1 MFKIVDTI
9 DTSDQVGAN
18 LGVNVRYVVRGIQ
31 MKDGDGEPWQNHL
44 QENNCLLINL
54 LVIAFSH
61 KINKVQLL
69 VYTLNYMIEILFE
82 KFNILY

>member
-18 LGVNVRYVVRGIQ
+18 LGVSVRYVRGIQ
-31 MKDGDGEPWQNHL
+31 IKDGDEEPWQNHL

-69 VYTLNYMIEILFE
+69 VYTLNNMIEILFE
-82 KFNILY
+82 KFNILF

>member
-18 LGVNVRYVVRGIQ
+18 LGVSVRYVRGIQ
-31 MKDGDGEPWQNHL
+31 IKDGDGEPWQNHL

-69 VYTLNYMIEILFE
+69 VYTLDYKIELFWRYLL
-82 KFNILY
+82 FLF